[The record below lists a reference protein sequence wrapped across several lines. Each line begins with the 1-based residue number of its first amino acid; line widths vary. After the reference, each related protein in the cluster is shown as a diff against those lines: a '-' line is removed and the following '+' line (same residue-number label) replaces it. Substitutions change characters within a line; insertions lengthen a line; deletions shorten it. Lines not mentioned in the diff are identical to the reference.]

1 MKKIISFILMF
12 ALAFST
18 FITVYA
24 KPDSK
29 NHKEKAT
36 IENKVKEKE
45 SKVKQEEIKTQK
57 QEKAKEKVEAKEQKE
72 FKSKVKI
79 KGVEVKFDVPPVI
92 KDGHVLIP
100 VRAITKGIGAKLDYD
115 KDANIVTITKGDIT
129 IVFDFNTSKVYVNGK
144 EVVLETEAEIINGRT
159 LVPIRFIS
167 ETLGERVNYDKD
179 TQDIDIEEDLDNENT
194 VSEDVYKNLD
204 ETVTDSVYKGVTD
217 IVVSD

>member
-29 NHKEKAT
+29 NHKGKAT
-36 IENKVKEKE
+36 IENKEKE

-57 QEKAKEKVEAKEQKE
+57 QVKAKEKVEAKEQKE

-100 VRAITKGIGAKLDYD
+100 VRAITNGIGAKLDYD

-159 LVPIRFIS
+159 LVPIRFI
-167 ETLGERVNYDKD
+167 
-179 TQDIDIEEDLDNENT
+179 
-194 VSEDVYKNLD
+194 
-204 ETVTDSVYKGVTD
+204 
-217 IVVSD
+217 